1 MWLRLTGGGKPTP
14 QRMPWIPQPFIE
26 PYIERR
32 GPLGEVPVSVVA
44 PVVELHARPRPCCL
58 GDHASTLKSSMTEN
72 ARRDLLW
79 IWHVGSRG
87 GFVPVAFPAVFDDS
101 VGILMIDA
109 DPSVDGLT
117 EQPVLLDDRHPACAH
132 EHRCMAAW
140 SADAD
145 VQVHFTACPFATG
158 TRQLDPRFRDWYVFG
173 NGNVDYV
180 LGAAHEV
187 RRTETMAARR
197 LDSLASGLGPA
208 IARPGILSID
218 AQGASAEI
226 LEGAEALLADS
237 VDAIVCEAETIP
249 FYGGSPSLSLLL
261 PHLAE
266 RRFFLSGF
274 VSTGDPWASPCR
286 NPIGLRG
293 RPLLGSVDALFVRDP
308 LSLADGAC
316 PARIAR
322 YAFVACMVGHPDL
335 ALAALMRW
343 QPASGPT
350 AIERFACELREAATR
365 VHSSMPPTFGTSP
378 SRSAAATAH
387 LPDEE
392 TLVERCLASYG
403 FLDAAND
410 LRMRRLRESA
420 HACSDA

>member
-1 MWLRLTGGGKPTP
+1 MTG
-14 QRMPWIPQPFIE
+14 
-26 PYIERR
+26 
-32 GPLGEVPVSVVA
+32 
-44 PVVELHARPRPCCL
+44 
-58 GDHASTLKSSMTEN
+58 N

-87 GFVPVAFPAVFDDS
+87 GFVPVAFPAAFDDS
-101 VGILMIDA
+101 VGIMMIDA
-109 DPSVDGLT
+109 DPSVDGPG
-117 EQPVLLDDRHPACAH
+117 EPPVLLDDRHPACAH

-158 TRQLDPRFRDWYVFG
+158 TRRLDPRFRDWYVFG
-173 NGNVDYV
+173 NGDVDYV

-208 IARPGILSID
+208 MARPGILSID

-261 PHLAE
+261 PRLAD
-266 RRFFLSGF
+266 RHFFLSGF
-274 VSTGDPWASPCR
+274 VPTGDPWASPCR

-308 LSLADGAC
+308 SSLADGAC

-322 YAFVACMVGHPDL
+322 YALVACMVGHPDL
-335 ALAALMRW
+335 ALAALMRG

-350 AIERFACELREAATR
+350 PIERFACELREAGSR
-365 VHSSMPPTFGTSP
+365 VPWSMPPAFGTPP
-378 SRSAAATAH
+378 SRGAAAPAPR
-387 LPDEE
+387 PDDE
-392 TLVERCLASYG
+392 TPVERCLASHG
-403 FLDAAND
+403 FRDAAND
-410 LRMRRLRESA
+410 LRVRRLRESA
-420 HACSDA
+420 HACPDARSRRLA